1 MSRYA
6 WIFALS
12 CLVFTLAGCGKTP
25 QANGPT
31 VVWEGTVTIQGKP
44 LPENLKE
51 AYIQVRPAN
60 SQKTGQA
67 NPTQATIQKGKY
79 RLEQVPRG
87 EVLVHFFLTEWTGK
101 KVKDVTGQEFD
112 DTRNLVPKSKRAG
125 IPFQANEDNR
135 KLNFD
140 L

>member
-1 MSRYA
+1 MTR
-6 WIFALS
+6 FLQVL
-12 CLVFTLAGCGKTP
+12 CFVLLAGCDKP

-31 VVWEGTVTIQGKP
+31 VIWEGTVTIQGES

-60 SQKTGQA
+60 ARKTGQA
-67 NPTQATIQKGKY
+67 SPTQATIQNGKY

-87 EVLVHFFLTEWTGK
+87 DVTVYFVLNQFTGK
-101 KVKDVTGQEFD
+101 KIQEREGLEYD
-112 DTRNLVPKSKRAG
+112 ETRNLVPKSKRGG
-125 IPFQANEDNR
+125 ISLKATENHREQ
-135 KLNFD
+135 NFD